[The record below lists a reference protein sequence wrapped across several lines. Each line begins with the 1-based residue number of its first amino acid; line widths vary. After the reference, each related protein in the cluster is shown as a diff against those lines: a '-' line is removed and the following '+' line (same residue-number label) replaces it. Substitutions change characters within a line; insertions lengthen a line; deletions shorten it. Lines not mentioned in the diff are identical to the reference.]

1 MRRSDHRSWVS
12 LFKQLW
18 FIYFIWTNCHPV
30 WRNELLGLEFSLNDP
45 AAQISQVFVQPCG
58 QMQRVEQVV
67 ALLATMAAMFMNC
80 MFANMWCILCIDT
93 LRRFIVVNYWQF
105 LGFHVSWFI
114 FNVWSRT
121 KTEIMVSLFL
131 FAILHGNALQC
142 SAVKLN
148 MKNEYVRWM

>member
-1 MRRSDHRSWVS
+1 MRRSDLES
-12 LFKQLW
+12 LYLSSYDLYGQ
-18 FIYFIWTNCHPV
+18 TCHPV

-45 AAQISQVFVQPCG
+45 VAQNSQVFVQRCG

-93 LRRFIVVNYWQF
+93 LCRFIVVNYWQF

-131 FAILHGNALQC
+131 FTIPHGNALQC

-148 MKNEYVRWM
+148 MKNEYVRWK